1 LGDGDIPAFIELADG
16 NQADKTR
23 FAALMQEFKSQWN
36 IDNFR
41 FWILDFRLGGA
52 VEWKGKDQS

>member
-23 FAALMQEFKSQWN
+23 FAALMQEFKAQWN

-41 FWILDFRLGGA
+41 FWILDFGLNPFNP
-52 VEWKGKDQS
+52 